1 MALPSQLFAPSAS
14 WLAATSQGPFNGGTN
29 VAATAPATA
38 TQPLAPPPVPFRRRP
53 SLFDFGR
60 QDDPF
65 GYPEDLGG
73 VHDLRPVGSLTPTQ
87 QRYLQQVQI
96 DRLGRPKTSGVSK
109 FFDYATRLFPF
120 AGAARS
126 LGERA
131 GLHTR
136 RLGQLTDSLE
146 ANRVAMGAYPVG
158 QTSYGSLGG
167 WNQGLGQP
175 PLQGPPIQTGR
186 PGEST
191 TALPPAPVTRAD
203 TTRVNMKELPYIWA
217 PQPPIDGYGVDERIM
232 GIPSLPSPSYGAT
245 ETIDPVEGTRRYA
258 EDELTKA
265 IAAENAYYGRQI
277 PVGDPFYDERDLG
290 GYFNPDAITNNIE
303 TGGMPPEMG
312 QDMNNFTDYSDP
324 RDERAFGVY
333 DDMFGEGRGI

>member
-1 MALPSQLFAPSAS
+1 MAILPSQLLNPSAA
-14 WLAATSQGPFNGGTN
+14 WLAATSQGPFNGSTN
-29 VAATAPATA
+29 VAATAPVTA
-38 TQPLAPPPVPFRRRP
+38 AQPLAPPPVPFRRRP
-53 SLFDFGR
+53 SLFDFGQ

-73 VHDLRPVGSLTPTQ
+73 VHDLRPVSSLTPTE
-87 QRYLQQVQI
+87 QRYLQQVEI
-96 DRLGRPKTSGVSK
+96 DRLGKPAPTGISK

-136 RLGQLTDSLE
+136 RLGQLTDAQE
-146 ANRVAMGAYPVG
+146 ANRVATGAYPVG
-158 QTSYGSLGG
+158 QTEYGIN
-167 WNQGLGQP
+167 WNQPGRGLGQP

-203 TTRVNMKELPYIWA
+203 ATQVDMKELPYIWA
-217 PQPPIDGYGVDERIM
+217 PLPPIDGYGVDERIM

-245 ETIDPVEGTRRYA
+245 ETIDPVEGTQRFA
-258 EDELTKA
+258 EDELSAA
-265 IAAENAYYGRQI
+265 IMEEDRSRNI
-277 PVGDPFYDERDLG
+277 EGDPYTYDERDLG
-290 GYFNPDAITNNIE
+290 
-303 TGGMPPEMG
+303 
-312 QDMNNFTDYSDP
+312 
-324 RDERAFGVY
+324 RAGFY
-333 DDMFGEGRGI
+333 